1 MKRLMFMLF
10 VVSSVCLMAQAQNRP
25 LGPRQAER
33 VEQFKK
39 IKLMDALKL
48 DEETS
53 IRFFAKYNKHQ
64 EAMREINMKREGMI
78 DQLQAMRK
86 AESSDAEME
95 KVIKDLISMDA
106 KVTEARTKFVEDLKT
121 VLSVKQIVDYMV
133 FERNFL
139 QNIRQLMQEL
149 TQERRQGLGPR

>member
-1 MKRLMFMLF
+1 MKRLMFLLF
-10 VVSSVCLMAQAQNRP
+10 VVSSAWLMAQPQDRP
-25 LGPRQAER
+25 LGRRQGER

-39 IKLMDALKL
+39 IRLMDALKL

-64 EAMREINMKREGMI
+64 ETMRDINMKREGMI
-78 DQLQAMRK
+78 DQLQALRK
-86 AESSDAEME
+86 SGSSDAELE
-95 KVIKDLISMDA
+95 KVIKELIGMDA
-106 KVTEARTKFVEDLKT
+106 KVTEARTKFLDDLKT
-121 VLSVKQIVDYMV
+121 VLSVKQIVDYLV

-139 QNIRQLMQEL
+139 QNIRQLMQEF

>member
-1 MKRLMFMLF
+1 
-10 VVSSVCLMAQAQNRP
+10 
-25 LGPRQAER
+25 
-33 VEQFKK
+33 
-39 IKLMDALKL
+39 MDALKL
-48 DEETS
+48 DEESS

-86 AESSDAEME
+86 SGSSDAELE

-106 KVTEARTKFVEDLKT
+106 KVTEARNKFVEELKS
-121 VLSVKQIVDYMV
+121 VLSVKQIVDYLV

>member
-1 MKRLMFMLF
+1 MKRLMFILV
-10 VVSSVCLMAQAQNRP
+10 VVSFACLMAQGQNRP
-25 LGPRQAER
+25 LGPRQVER

-48 DEETS
+48 DEESS

-86 AESSDAEME
+86 SGSSDAELE

-106 KVTEARTKFVEDLKT
+106 KVTEARNKFVEELKS
-121 VLSVKQIVDYMV
+121 VLSVKQIVDYLV